1 MAALRPPGSG
11 SQSSSEHS
19 AARCTLLGP
28 ETTLPARTQA
38 RAPREAR
45 EGSMLWLGDLKFPDD
60 WRGVVGDKR
69 EREELTFILGS
80 VYAWRFVVSNL
91 ILTFLVISLLQLK
104 MYS

>member
-1 MAALRPPGSG
+1 MF
-11 SQSSSEHS
+11 
-19 AARCTLLGP
+19 
-28 ETTLPARTQA
+28 
-38 RAPREAR
+38 
-45 EGSMLWLGDLKFPDD
+45 WLGDLKFPDD
-60 WRGVVGDKR
+60 WRGVIGDKR